1 MSINVLDVITEVIMT
16 KKMIFVQYC
25 PNDMWTGCS
34 TLTGKAELAYRRIC
48 DLIYVQDNKLFD
60 DEVTWEQV
68 ARPFYEDIA
77 KIKAELI
84 NKDKIYIDEGK
95 IRNKRCDLEI
105 EKAKDKHQKA
115 VKSAEARWG
124 VRYPSGVPQGD
135 TTPNANVMQTH
146 SERNAN
152 TLTHEHTNTPTIN
165 HKSNIYTQEFDTFWR
180 KYVLDYKDTRSVKWD
195 SFQQWKKLDDTQKQ
209 SVGDKYVT
217 YRNQKGDYYKALERF
232 LRKKIYLEVTPVKEK
247 TEDEMREWKL
257 KGDIDM
263 RKKGIK
269 PLSWSVSYIE
279 ELDKAIANGET

>member
-1 MSINVLDVITEVIMT
+1 MT

-247 TEDEMREWKL
+247 TEEEMREWKL

>member
-1 MSINVLDVITEVIMT
+1 
-16 KKMIFVQYC
+16 MIFVQYC

-34 TLTGKAELAYRRIC
+34 TLTGKSELAYRRIIE
-48 DLIYVQDNKLFD
+48 LIYINSNQLID
-60 DEVTWEQV
+60 DEVIWEQ
-68 ARPFYEDIA
+68 ATRPFYDDIE
-77 KIKAELI
+77 KIKSELV
-84 NKDKIYIDEGK
+84 NKRKIYLEDGY

-105 EKAKDKHQKA
+105 EKAKDKHFKA
-115 VKSAEARWG
+115 KQSAEARWG
-124 VRYPSGVPQGD
+124 
-135 TTPNANVMQTH
+135 NANASQSHMRTQC
-146 SERNAN
+146 ERNAN

-247 TEDEMREWKL
+247 SEEEMREWKFKSDL
-257 KGDIDM
+257 DM

-269 PLSWSVSYIE
+269 PLSWSVSYIA
-279 ELDKAIANGET
+279 ELDKAIADGS

>member
-1 MSINVLDVITEVIMT
+1 MSINVLNVITEVIMT

-84 NKDKIYIDEGK
+84 NKDKIYIDDGK

-124 VRYPSGVPQGD
+124 D
-135 TTPNANVMQTH
+135 ANAMRTH
-146 SERNAN
+146 NERISERNAN

-247 TEDEMREWKL
+247 SEEEMREWKFKSDL
-257 KGDIDM
+257 DM
-263 RKKGIK
+263 RKKGMK
-269 PLSWSVSYIE
+269 PLSWSVGYIR
-279 ELDKAIANGET
+279 ELDAAIANDD

>member
-1 MSINVLDVITEVIMT
+1 MSINVLNVITEVIMT

-84 NKDKIYIDEGK
+84 NKDKIYIDDGK

-124 VRYPSGVPQGD
+124 VRYPSGAPKGD
-135 TTPNANVMQTH
+135 TTPNADAVQTH
-146 SERNAN
+146 SVGNAN

-247 TEDEMREWKL
+247 SEEEMREWKFKSDL
-257 KGDIDM
+257 DM
-263 RKKGIK
+263 RKKGMK
-269 PLSWSVSYIE
+269 PLSWSVGYIR
-279 ELDKAIANGET
+279 ELDAAIANDD

>member
-1 MSINVLDVITEVIMT
+1 MSTNVLDVITEVIMT

-68 ARPFYEDIA
+68 TRPFYEDIA

-124 VRYPSGVPQGD
+124 D
-135 TTPNANVMQTH
+135 ANAMRTH
-146 SERNAN
+146 NERISERNAN
-152 TLTHEHTNTPTIN
+152 TLTHKHTNTLTNN
-165 HKSNIYTQEFDTFWR
+165 HKSNIYTKEFDTFWR

-195 SFQQWKKLDDTQKQ
+195 SFQQWKKLTDEQKL
-209 SVGDKYVT
+209 SVGDSYVT
-217 YRNQKGDYYKALERF
+217 YRRQKGDYYKALERF

-247 TEDEMREWKL
+247 TEEEMKDWKFNQDL
-257 KGDIDM
+257 DM
-263 RKKGIK
+263 RKKGMK
-269 PLSWSVSYIE
+269 MYSWSVSYVR
-279 ELDKAIANGET
+279 ELDKAIADGS